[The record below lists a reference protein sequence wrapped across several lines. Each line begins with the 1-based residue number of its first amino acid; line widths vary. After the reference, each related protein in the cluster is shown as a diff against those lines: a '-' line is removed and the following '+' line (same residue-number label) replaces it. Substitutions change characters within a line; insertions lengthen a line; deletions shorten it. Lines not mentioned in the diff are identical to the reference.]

1 MSLYEILI
9 QIRFKDVLMFSW
21 NTYACTKLQKEF
33 EKERGLAKHKVTKI
47 VNICK
52 ICLMSDIFLHIHIN
66 KT

>member
-1 MSLYEILI
+1 
-9 QIRFKDVLMFSW
+9 MFSW
-21 NTYACTKLQKEF
+21 NTYACTKLQKGF